1 MEALVSLMEVGISML
16 FVTVPFLESTPND
29 KNVSAIYGSLT
40 KRHIRQLPF
49 LAISLFIYGACIAI
63 NGK

>member
-1 MEALVSLMEVGISML
+1 MSML
-16 FVTVPFLESTPND
+16 CVTVPFSESTPND